1 MFVLTGKV
9 ATMRP
14 DGAVFNRGAVYVG
27 DDGLIAAVTPGD
39 AIPAGFENAPRIT
52 SGGVIYP
59 GLIDL
64 HNHLMYNSLPLW
76 TEPKRKVPWTSH
88 NQWGGAPSYSGT
100 ISQPARLLGAAAGR
114 ALLRYAETRAIVGG
128 TTSIQ
133 GNPRGAV
140 PPDNDLIRNIDS
152 EKLGTHE
159 DFIRVSTL
167 VADSPEALE
176 SYVAAVK
183 LGRGFIAHTAE
194 GTDPK
199 LRKEF
204 QLLDQVGVVKPQL
217 VAIHGAALTADD
229 LAQLHAGDSS
239 LVWSPFSNY
248 WLYGA
253 TADVK
258 TAKAKGVR
266 LCLGSDWGPSGTR
279 NILWELKV
287 ADLWNKAQ
295 PTPVFTDEE
304 LVRLATSNPG
314 EALSGIW
321 PHPLGR
327 LEKGALADLIVTT
340 PGTDVYRNLIN
351 ATEANLRLVVVGGRP
366 RYGVRPLMSALAPT
380 ATPITVGR
388 LARSIDYGDPTTT
401 WKSVLAA
408 LDKVR
413 KNPTIAAQRAAD
425 AFHALATAGIFT
437 TGATGEYHP
446 GAGLGL
452 GAAGAVAAGGVD
464 AFGVDAFGGAAG
476 GAFVLLPD
484 MPAPEVDVADRMRRG
499 PAAEAPQAVVV
510 PAPEPLTTGASWF
523 EAVDANPFHG
533 GLLSGLRDYA

>member
-1 MFVLTGKV
+1 MFVLKGKV
-9 ATMRP
+9 VTMRP
-14 DGAVFNRGAVYVG
+14 DGAVFSRGAVYVG
-27 DDGLIAAVTPGD
+27 DDGLIKAVTPGD
-39 AIPAGFENAPRIT
+39 AIPAGFENAARIT
-52 SGGVIYP
+52 AGGVIYP

-88 NQWGGAPSYSGT
+88 EQWGRASSAPTYSGT
-100 ISQPARLLGAAAGR
+100 ISAPARLLGAAAGR

-140 PPDNDLIRNIDS
+140 PPDDDLIRNVDS
-152 EKLGTHE
+152 EKLGTHD

-167 VADSPEALE
+167 VADSAEALE
-176 SYVAAVK
+176 PYVAAVK

-204 QLLDQVGVVKPQL
+204 QLLDQVGVVKSQL

-229 LAQLHAGDSS
+229 FGQLHEGNSS
-239 LVWSPFSNY
+239 LVWSPFSNF

-279 NILWELKV
+279 NVLWELKV
-287 ADLWNKAQ
+287 ADLWNKSQ
-295 PTPVFTDEE
+295 PAPVFTDEE
-304 LVRLATSNPG
+304 LVRLATANPG
-314 EALSGIW
+314 EALSGVW

-327 LEKGALADLIVTT
+327 LEKGALADLIVVT

-351 ATEANLRLVVVGGRP
+351 ATEADLRLVVVGGRA
-366 RYGVRPLMSALAPT
+366 RYGVRALMSALAPA
-380 ATPITVGR
+380 ATQMTLGR
-388 LARSIDYGDPTTT
+388 LSRSIDYGDSTVTF
-401 WKSVLAA
+401 KSVLAD
-408 LDKVR
+408 LEKVR
-413 KNPTIAAQRAAD
+413 KNPTTAAERAAQ
-425 AFHALATAGIFT
+425 AFDALAASGTFAAGES
-437 TGATGEYHP
+437 GAYTPEG
-446 GAGLGL
+446 GGGV
-452 GAAGAVAAGGVD
+452 GGSVSGSGVAGAVDAVDGG
-464 AFGVDAFGGAAG
+464 
-476 GAFVLLPD
+476 FVLLPD
-484 MPAPEVDVADRMRRG
+484 MPAPELDVDDRLRRG
-499 PAAEAPQAVVV
+499 PAAEAPEAVVV
-510 PAPEPLTTGASWF
+510 PPPEPLTTGPAWF
-523 EAVDANPFHG
+523 DAVDANPFHQ